1 MRIYTCKDNY
11 EGMMTCIYVAWEW
24 ALKNGHDNVKLMK
37 EPILQQSLFD
47 EYIHV
52 EADAEKASKVT
63 NSIIKKIST
72 EAYINVYYATLSCDD
87 TLDDI
92 YRFLRLG
99 FKVGGR
105 ITSMLTEA
113 SVIKMMEIKRKIGNE
128 IHFFREFARFASIDG
143 KVYVCHIEPK
153 NNTAYMVG
161 KHFADRMPSEYWI
174 IVDDIR
180 KLAVI
185 HPKDEDMYVSFLSDA
200 EMNLLKTTESYED
213 RYKNL
218 WITFFNTIGIKQR
231 ENYKC
236 QRNMLPLWMR
246 KHVVEFMKE

>member
-11 EGMMTCIYVAWEW
+11 EDMMTCIYVAWEW

-37 EPILQQSLFD
+37 EPVLQQSLFD

-52 EADAEKASKVT
+52 EPDNEKASKVT
-63 NSIIKKIST
+63 NSIIKKISKG
-72 EAYINVYYATLSCDD
+72 AYIYVYYATLSCDD

-105 ITSMLTEA
+105 VTSMLTEA
-113 SVIKMMEIKRKIGNE
+113 SVIKMMESKRNVGNE
-128 IHFFREFARFASIDG
+128 IHFFREFARFNSIDG

-161 KHFADRMPSEYWI
+161 EHFADRMPSEYWI
-174 IVDDIR
+174 IVDDVR

-185 HPKDEDMYVSFLSDA
+185 HPKNEDMYISSLSDA
-200 EMNLLKTTESYED
+200 EMDVLKATEIHEDSY
-213 RYKNL
+213 RKL
-218 WITFFNTIGIKQR
+218 WTVFFDTIGIKQR

-236 QRNMLPLWMR
+236 QRNMFPLWMR
-246 KHVVEFMKE
+246 KHAVEFMRE